1 MGVVKLDV
9 EEGGGVMKLDVRGST
24 VIMCI
29 PGVRVS
35 GVGKSS
41 EP

>member
-1 MGVVKLDV
+1 MKLDV

-29 PGVRVS
+29 PGVL
-35 GVGKSS
+35 G
-41 EP
+41 